1 MSSQPV
7 PGPVGRPRGRRLPS
21 IFKHQ
26 GWQALLFIAP
36 AVFLLGALVA
46 YPLVWTVMYS
56 FGDTNSKLDIVSW
69 VGFDNFERLFTRDRV
84 FLDRESFP
92 PEGALVNNIKWAFLY
107 TTISLSLGLLIAVL
121 AVRVRY
127 ESIIKAI
134 VFVPMAIAATAVAII
149 WKFVYEPDPDI
160 GVANAIGTSIFNIDP
175 IVFLGRADTVN
186 YAIIFAYVW
195 ASTGF
200 AMVVLSAA
208 LKGIPEEII
217 EAAKTDGANE
227 WAIFR
232 RIQFPLLSLPMAV
245 VTVWLTINVIKLFD
259 VIYVLTD
266 GGPGN
271 ASEVIA
277 TQMFDELFANGEGGY
292 AAAIAVVM
300 LILVLPLMIWNIMRF
315 RSERVVT

>member
-7 PGPVGRPRGRRLPS
+7 PGPVGRPRGRRLPA
-21 IFKHQ
+21 IFRHQ
-26 GWQALLFIAP
+26 GWQGLLFIAP
-36 AVFLLGALVA
+36 AVILLGVLVA
-46 YPLVWTVMYS
+46 YPLVWTIVYS
-56 FGDTNSKLDIVSW
+56 FGDTNSKLDIVRW
-69 VGFDNFERLFTRDRV
+69 VGFDNFERLFTTDRV
-84 FLDRESFP
+84 FLDRDQFP
-92 PEGALVNNIKWAFLY
+92 WAGALVNNLKWAFLY
-107 TTISLSLGLLIAVL
+107 TTISLGLGLLIAVL
-121 AVRVRY
+121 ATRVRY

-160 GVANAIGTSIFNIDP
+160 GVANALLTNVFNVDP
-175 IVFLGRADTVN
+175 VVFLGRADTVN

-259 VIYVLTD
+259 VIYVLTR

-271 ASEVIA
+271 SSEVIA
-277 TQMFDELFANGEGGY
+277 TQMFDELFQNGEGGY

-300 LILVLPLMIWNIMRF
+300 LILVLPLMVWNISRF

>member
-1 MSSQPV
+1 MSSTAV
-7 PGPVGRPRGRRLPS
+7 PGPVGRPRGRRLS
-21 IFKHQ
+21 AIFRGQ
-26 GWQALLFIAP
+26 GWQALLFIGP
-36 AVFLLGALVA
+36 ALLLLLVLIV
-46 YPLVWTVMYS
+46 YPTIRTVIYS
-56 FGDTNSKLDIVSW
+56 FGNTNSRLEIVKW
-69 VGFDNFERLFTRDRV
+69 IGFDNYTRMFTRDKS
-84 FLDRESFP
+84 FLDLEDFP
-92 PEGALVNNIKWAFLY
+92 PTGALVNNVKWMILY
-107 TTISLSLGLLIAVL
+107 TTLSLLLGLLIAVL
-121 AVRVRY
+121 AARVRY
-127 ESIIKAI
+127 EALMKSI

-160 GVANAIGTSIFNIDP
+160 GVANAIATNFFNIDP

-271 ASEVIA
+271 SSEVIA

-300 LILVLPLMIWNIMRF
+300 LILVLPLMIWNISRF